1 MSPAAQSQFDE
12 VDEQDQAA
20 RDAREEAEEEEAP
33 ALAFEDSD
41 HDGSEMGEHIM
52 QRLRY
57 FENLA
62 EHQAKHIAVLSDML
76 TRHGAAAPVMPHF
89 PELKSPVGNYD
100 PN

>member
-1 MSPAAQSQFDE
+1 MSPAAQSFDE
-12 VDEQDQAA
+12 DETPNRAIDPG
-20 RDAREEAEEEEAP
+20 EADEDAP

-62 EHQAKHIAVLSDML
+62 DHRAAHIQLLSELL
-76 TRHGAAAPVMPHF
+76 TRHGVAPPVMPHF
-89 PELKSPVGNYD
+89 PELKSPVGNHD

>member
-1 MSPAAQSQFDE
+1 MSPAAREYDE
-12 VDEQDQAA
+12 DVEA
-20 RDAREEAEEEEAP
+20 RDSRAPPPEPDIEAP
-33 ALAFEDSD
+33 PLAFEDSD

-62 EHQAKHIAVLSDML
+62 DHRAAHIQLLSELL
-76 TRHGAAAPVMPHF
+76 TRHGVAAPVMPHF
-89 PELKSPVGNYD
+89 PELKSPVGNHD